1 MTRQNPHGG
10 YLLKKKMK
18 AVKSL
23 EKRYEREGFRQ
34 DGDPGNRGCHIFKL
48 GEAVKMPAG
57 KIVLEFS
64 LDRLLTPVSGKR
76 NRVFWRNMYFCG

>member
-1 MTRQNPHGG
+1 MNSMTRQNPHGG

-23 EKRYEREGFRQ
+23 EKRYEREALDRTEIPETEDAIF
-34 DGDPGNRGCHIFKL
+34 FKL

-57 KIVLEFS
+57 KTVLEFS
-64 LDRLLTPVSGKR
+64 LDRLLTPVSG
-76 NRVFWRNMYFCG
+76 